1 MSLIQL
7 YNNSYSY
14 FNIPV
19 NNILY
24 KNSSSTYSSI
34 TPAEG
39 ILTFSDDGYLFVK
52 PTTNNI
58 IENFNENVFT
68 VINSNLQQIS
78 FDPEYNYEEYAIIS
92 DNTLKSLK
100 PSVLFPDLF
109 DSSKNQILNNTAIDI
124 TSNTAIYKS
133 EFNEATFKVKQISP
147 EFKEKNIFKRVVY
160 TYSNNNAINLSNG
173 SNSVLIFN
181 KNGNILDNQGILMY
195 EYGEYPINQQI
206 MLTLLF
212 SVVYTITNIYNFK
225 FYANNTLI
233 AERNI
238 VYQEYIDFANA
249 TRAIQFNLLFENNIP
264 DNIYIL
270 SDLQIAPSELITSSS
285 SENILV
291 QAFITP
297 VN

>member
-133 EFNEATFKVKQISP
+133 EFDEAIFKVKQISP

-181 KNGNILDNQGILMY
+181 KNGNILDNQGILTY

-212 SVVYTITNIYNFK
+212 SVIYTTEDNNVK
-225 FYANNTLI
+225 FYVNNTLI

-238 VYQEYIDFANA
+238 VYQEYIDIVNA